1 MKAGEALHL
10 ARRNLKAHRLRSVLS
25 MLGMVFGVAA
35 VIGMLA
41 IGAGAERQALA
52 MIERLG
58 VRNVL
63 VRDKELKAD
72 ELREVRKKSPGL
84 AARDMAAIGEGVKGA
99 ETVVPR
105 ISVDAT
111 KVHSRA
117 GKAQAHV
124 QGVSWRY
131 PQLFSVQLAEG
142 RFFDA
147 LDERTHAQVAV
158 IGSQVRRELFG
169 YGLAVGGDFKVND
182 VWLEVVGVL
191 ADTEGG
197 GNTVDG
203 VQVGSST
210 HEIYLP
216 VTTALRKFDRDPMKA
231 AYDEIVVRLSP
242 AASPQA
248 SAEAM
253 RGLLE
258 RLHSGA
264 EDFEI
269 VVPEALVEQSR
280 RTQRLFTIVLGC
292 IAGISLLVGGI
303 GIMNIMLA
311 SVLERTREIGVRR
324 AVGAT
329 RSAIRTQFVIEAS
342 AISLLGGGAGVV
354 MGVLIAVLIGASAG
368 WPTVVTFWSIALSFG
383 VSIAVG
389 LASGIY
395 PATRA
400 AAVEPIEALRYE

>member
-1 MKAGEALHL
+1 MNLGEGLDL
-10 ARRNLKAHRLRSVLS
+10 ARRNLRAHRLRSVLS

-58 VRNVL
+58 VRNVII
-63 VRDKELKAD
+63 RSKELKAD
-72 ELREVRKKSPGL
+72 ELAEARKKSPGL
-84 AARDMAAIGEGVKGA
+84 GPRDVTAIREGVEGA

-105 ISVDAT
+105 ITLDAT
-111 KVHSRA
+111 KVRSATGRA
-117 GKAQAHV
+117 EARV
-124 QGVSWRY
+124 QGVSWRQ
-131 PQLFSVQLAEG
+131 PALFPVQLAEG

-147 LDERTHAQVAV
+147 SDERTHAQVAV
-158 IGSQVRRELFG
+158 VGAQARRDLFG
-169 YGLAVGGDFKVND
+169 YGPAIGRDLKVND
-182 VWLEVVGVL
+182 LWLEVVGVM
-191 ADTEGG
+191 AGAEGG
-197 GNTVDG
+197 GGTAGG
-203 VQVGSST
+203 VQVSSSDR
-210 HEIYLP
+210 EVYIP

-231 AYDEIVVRLSP
+231 AYDEIVVRLE
-242 AASPQA
+242 AGASPQT
-248 SAEAM
+248 SAAGV

-258 RLHSGA
+258 RLHGGA

-269 VVPEALVEQSR
+269 VVPEALIEQSR
-280 RTQRLFTIVLGC
+280 RTQRLFTIVMGC

-329 RSAIRTQFVIEAS
+329 RAAIRTQFVIEAS
-342 AISLLGGGAGVV
+342 AISLLGGGAGVI
-354 MGVLIAVLIGASAG
+354 MGVLIAFVVGASAG
-368 WPTVVTFWSIALSFG
+368 WPTVVTAWSVALSFG

-400 AAVEPIEALRYE
+400 AAINPIEALRYD